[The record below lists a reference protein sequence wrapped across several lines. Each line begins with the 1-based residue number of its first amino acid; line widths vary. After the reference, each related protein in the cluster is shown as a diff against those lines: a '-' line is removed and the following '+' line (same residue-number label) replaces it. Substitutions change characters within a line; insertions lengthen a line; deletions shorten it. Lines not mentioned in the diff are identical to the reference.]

1 MTAPRDCRPPEGT
14 PPGSVFDLIQTRPGD
29 AYPII
34 ACWCES
40 DEWFLWGG
48 RRMMTPAEVAA
59 EGWRIDPDGEHVIAE
74 PPHE

>member
-1 MTAPRDCRPPEGT
+1 MTAPRDCRPTENT
-14 PPGSVFDLIQTRPGD
+14 PPGSVFDLIQTRSGD

-34 ACWCES
+34 AVWCGN